1 MSAVAD
7 KICNATKSFL
17 SSFFFSI
24 PWTGEPG
31 ACCLLVFSSDHTA
44 LLSTGLWRLEEI
56 LMCWEI
62 RLIYQLQLHFLTR
75 QESLTHKVE
84 EGTILF
90 GLWAG
95 SVLRC
100 FMEYCGFITS
110 CGGFNPCNN
119 YHNSESLWWI
129 SSTYSDSSD
138 SSDSLEKC
146 IQYFRRNLFSNKL
159 YGQSKVLYF

>member
-1 MSAVAD
+1 
-7 KICNATKSFL
+7 
-17 SSFFFSI
+17 
-24 PWTGEPG
+24 
-31 ACCLLVFSSDHTA
+31 
-44 LLSTGLWRLEEI
+44 
-56 LMCWEI
+56 MCWEI

-110 CGGFNPCNN
+110 CCGFNPCNN
-119 YHNSESLWWI
+119 HHNSVTAVALIRPTQTYDEM
-129 SSTYSDSSD
+129 SS
-138 SSDSLEKC
+138 
-146 IQYFRRNLFSNKL
+146 
-159 YGQSKVLYF
+159 